1 MLAAVF
7 AAMII
12 INFLMMIINK
22 NEVMEQKVFD
32 VNIEEAYILTQ
43 ELDAD
48 VVADTVE
55 GLDHL
60 VLKVSIE
67 NNTDQDYKNVEYY
80 IGLNEEVK
88 PYVASGI
95 IEFHQEKM
103 DVLSKGKINELK
115 EKGELYSG
123 ETPAICGFEHEWN
136 IPLTNEVYLKNHFKL
151 SPDGLE
157 NALQSMT
164 VMIRWDGGK
173 QTEIVPVHLMTDSID
188 FDGLEV
194 SQVKNISVYSLSAEE
209 MAELSS
215 EDAADLIAQLNK
227 VELRGNGT
235 NEFLEYSGIQYKM
248 FHIELKNGT
257 VFEFSASNPFY
268 IINEEKGFRADYSVC
283 DELSEAYNTAVSEYF
298 E

>member
-1 MLAAVF
+1 MLFTLISCVLIFLFPILGWNPLIVLWIINCAIVYKETDSKKVRIFCIVLAAVF

-12 INFLMMIINK
+12 INVCMK
-22 NEVMEQKVFD
+22 NFDKSRDLEQSVFD

-43 ELDAD
+43 DLDVD
-48 VVADTVE
+48 DVADTVE

-88 PYVASGI
+88 PYIASGI

-103 DVLSKGKINELK
+103 DVVSKGKINELK

-157 NALQSMT
+157 DALQSMT

-173 QTEIVPVHLMTDSID
+173 QTEIVPVHLKTDSID

-194 SQVKNISVYSLSAEE
+194 SQVKSISVYSLSAEE
-209 MAELSS
+209 MAE
-215 EDAADLIAQLNK
+215 
-227 VELRGNGT
+227 
-235 NEFLEYSGIQYKM
+235 
-248 FHIELKNGT
+248 
-257 VFEFSASNPFY
+257 FSASNPFY
-268 IINEEKGFRADYSVC
+268 ILNEEKGFRADYSVC
-283 DELSEAYNTAVSEYF
+283 DELSDSYNALVSEYF